1 MTNKNYL
8 YEETHTVQ
16 EKEITT
22 FRIPNDVN
30 GNPRYVVHFMDL
42 DIKLADYDKI
52 NKLYDFNKYRAK
64 WFGGGVVFQ
73 SYNIE
78 DTLNFALNYDV
89 TLDEL
94 KELNN
99 YFKIQDSIA
108 LNNAIML
115 DEEKLYKNSDVSTI
129 LFNNYIIEVLEDL
142 NNMLSDVK

>member
-42 DIKLADYDKI
+42 NIKLADYDNI
-52 NKLYDFNKYRAK
+52 NKLYGFNKYRAK

-78 DTLNFALNYDV
+78 DTLNFALDKV
-89 TLDEL
+89 
-94 KELNN
+94 KE
-99 YFKIQDSIA
+99 IEA
-108 LNNAIML
+108 V
-115 DEEKLYKNSDVSTI
+115 KN
-129 LFNNYIIEVLEDL
+129 
-142 NNMLSDVK
+142 